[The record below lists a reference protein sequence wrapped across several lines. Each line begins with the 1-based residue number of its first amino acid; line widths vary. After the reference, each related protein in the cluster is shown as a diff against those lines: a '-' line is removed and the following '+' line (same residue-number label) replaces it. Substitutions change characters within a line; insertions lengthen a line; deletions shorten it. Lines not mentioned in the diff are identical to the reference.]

1 LTVVAELV
9 FGIIGAVVGLGGLVL
24 TYVGHRHQRRQA
36 RELDA
41 REAALRARER
51 DSERREATLH
61 ASMLRVEVSQ
71 RASTLDAAVTLW
83 RLTVTNAST
92 QPFTGVSLLYG
103 DQPLTTPALN
113 GLLNPGDSTGDALPV
128 GDGEPDPARCVV
140 EFTDVAGRL
149 WRRLATGDLHRGL
162 SRGSDGEDTWE
173 TGEAA
178 YIHAAGIEWR
188 GDGPRTDAS
197 PDPFFVGKAI
207 ACAAVVVIVGAVA
220 FAVWYVITR

>member
-1 LTVVAELV
+1 MAELV

-24 TYVGHRHQRRQA
+24 TYVGHRHQRQQA
-36 RELDA
+36 RELDV

-103 DQPLTTPALN
+103 DQPLSPPGLN
-113 GLLNPGDSTGDALPV
+113 GLLNPGDSTGDTLPV
-128 GDGEPDPARCVV
+128 GDGEPDPARCVA
-140 EFTDVAGRL
+140 EYTDVAGRL
-149 WRRLATGDLHRGL
+149 WRRWATGDLHRGH
-162 SRGSDGEDTWE
+162 RWSDGEVIWE
-173 TGEAA
+173 TGEAS
-178 YIHAAGIEWR
+178 YIHAAGITWR
-188 GDGPRTDAS
+188 QEGSRSAS
-197 PDPFFVGKAI
+197 LDLFPVAEVVT
-207 ACAAVVVIVGAVA
+207 CVVAVVILGGAA
-220 FAVWYVITR
+220 FAIWYFTTH